1 MKDQMTE
8 WIMDPKTARKWAK
21 GWLEDAKSG
30 CHYPVKAIRQAAE
43 AYKERYCTD
52 GLWMPAAKKVYDIL
66 RDAQDKA
73 QQNYED
79 AQPGMED

>member
-30 CHYPVKAIRQAAE
+30 CHYPVSNSPSTRI
-43 AYKERYCTD
+43 
-52 GLWMPAAKKVYDIL
+52 M
-66 RDAQDKA
+66 
-73 QQNYED
+73 
-79 AQPGMED
+79 

>member
-30 CHYPVKAIRQAAE
+30 CHYPVIAIRQAHVSCKVK
-43 AYKERYCTD
+43 YNRD
-52 GLWMPAAKKVYDIL
+52 LIAKKRTSL
-66 RDAQDKA
+66 PGGE
-73 QQNYED
+73 QQWL
-79 AQPGMED
+79 

>member
-30 CHYPVKAIRQAAE
+30 CHAIRQAAE